1 MTIACD
7 VYRNSIKL
15 GSGTATAG
23 SATIASYTGYNPG
36 LGNDVA
42 RTIPKNGRVTVVMT
56 AGNNPGAT
64 MRTKVVTDGGTS
76 LTLAN
81 AAPFT

>member
-23 SATIASYTGYNPG
+23 SASIASYTAITP
-36 LGNDVA
+36 L
-42 RTIPKNGRVTVVMT
+42 PKNGRVIAVMT
-56 AGNNPGAT
+56 AGNNPGST

-76 LTLAN
+76 LTLAD
-81 AAPFT
+81 AVPFT